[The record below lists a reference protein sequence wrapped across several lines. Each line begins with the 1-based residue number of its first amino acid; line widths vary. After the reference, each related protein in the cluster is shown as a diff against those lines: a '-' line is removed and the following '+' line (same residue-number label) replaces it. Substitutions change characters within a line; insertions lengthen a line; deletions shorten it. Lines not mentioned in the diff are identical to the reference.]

1 MGEDDTSRNRRP
13 VKTIRFPWASGVVK
27 KKAQKRSGV
36 GSHRRVREEEVEEEE
51 DEDLW
56 SGDRAAAKDSDPDP
70 AEGRVNAHR
79 GLIPSSEIR
88 LERRRRGVGK

>member
-51 DEDLW
+51 EAG
-56 SGDRAAAKDSDPDP
+56 S
-70 AEGRVNAHR
+70 
-79 GLIPSSEIR
+79 
-88 LERRRRGVGK
+88 LERRSSSCQGFGSRSRGGPRKRASGTHSLVRDSSGTQEKRGG